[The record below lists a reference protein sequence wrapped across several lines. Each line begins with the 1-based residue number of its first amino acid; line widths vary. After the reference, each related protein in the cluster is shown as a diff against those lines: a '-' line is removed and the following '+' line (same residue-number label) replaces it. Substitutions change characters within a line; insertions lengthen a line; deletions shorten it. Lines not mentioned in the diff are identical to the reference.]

1 MAYINYEVFA
11 ERLKIARKQAGLTQS
26 DLSNKTQL
34 SATIIS
40 AYENPKS
47 EQGKNP
53 TLNNVFILSREL
65 GVSIDWLCGLS
76 DESSTDKDDLTST
89 ALIRSIMF
97 LIDNSKDFEVNNGG
111 IEDGSIYFG
120 ACVPKDIP
128 IPKYEDLKS
137 PLIGDFIQ
145 EYIEIKKVLDVV
157 EIPQHIK
164 DSLVE
169 VLINKYKDKSPLDLF
184 GKKI

>member
-1 MAYINYEVFA
+1 MASINYEVFA

-26 DLSNKTQL
+26 DLSNKTKL
-34 SATIIS
+34 SPTIIS

-76 DESSTDKDDLTST
+76 DEASTDKDDLTST

-97 LIDNSKDFEVNNGG
+97 LIDNS
-111 IEDGSIYFG
+111 EDIKISYSEQDGDNRVCLN
-120 ACVPKDIP
+120 ARVPTDDD
-128 IPKYEDLKS
+128 EES
-137 PLIGDFIQ
+137 SLIGDFIQ
-145 EYIEIKKVLDVV
+145 EYTEIKKVLDVV
-157 EIPQHIK
+157 EIRQHIK
-164 DSLVE
+164 ASLVE
-169 VLINKYKDKSPLDLF
+169 ALINKYKDKSPLGLF
-184 GKKI
+184 GKIV

>member
-1 MAYINYEVFA
+1 MAAINYEIFA
-11 ERLKIARKQAGLTQS
+11 QRLKFARQKAELTQS
-26 DLSNKTQL
+26 DLASMTNL
-34 SATIIS
+34 SPTIIS

-76 DESSTDKDDLTST
+76 DDSSTDRDKLSST
-89 ALIRSIMF
+89 AFIRSIML
-97 LIDNSKDFEVNNGG
+97 LIDNADDFAINDSETSKDSICFRFRIPTNN
-111 IEDGSIYFG
+111 YN
-120 ACVPKDIP
+120 PP
-128 IPKYEDLKS
+128 I
-137 PLIGDFIQ
+137 IGDLIKD
-145 EYIEIKKVLDVV
+145 YLEIKKVLKMT

-169 VLINKYKDKSPLDLF
+169 VLINKYKILTPFEMF
-184 GKKI
+184 GWSFQGY